1 MEHPNTNPGQPESG
15 GNGHSTPE
23 EVEGIRAQLATEQD
37 ARLAAETVRDE
48 AAASIAERDARIAEL
63 EGQLTNSRDTLDA
76 ATADIEVRNDAYQD
90 AVSRLAE
97 ALRKANPNIPSELI
111 RGETPGEL
119 EASVESA
126 SALVKKVREQMDAER
141 AAVRVPAG
149 APPADTPSLDGLS
162 ARDKIAAGIKH
173 PTE

>member
-1 MEHPNTNPGQPESG
+1 MEQPNTNPGQPESG

-23 EVEGIRAQLATEQD
+23 EVEQIRAQLTAEQD
-37 ARLAAETVRDE
+37 ARFAAETVRDE
-48 AAASIAERDARIAEL
+48 AAATIAERDSRIAAL
-63 EGQLTNSRDTLDA
+63 EAQLNDSKETLEA
-76 ATADIEVRNDAYQD
+76 ASADIEVRNDAYQD
-90 AVSRLAE
+90 AVTRLAE
-97 ALRKANPNIPSELI
+97 ALRKANPSVPPELI

-119 EASVESA
+119 QASVESA
-126 SALVKKVREQMDAER
+126 SALVTKVREQIDAER